1 MILAIETATEICSA
15 ALVHQS
21 SVISVHSLQE
31 KNIHSEQLMILI
43 DEVLKEAS
51 ESVKK
56 IDAIAVSIGPGSF
69 TGLRIGLSTAKG
81 LALSLE
87 RSIIAVPTLDGIA
100 EQFRLE
106 NKNAGVKNFC
116 SLIDAKRN
124 EAFYAFYSIA
134 ENDISRESEF
144 SIKLKEEIVA
154 EAEQHGAEVK
164 QPQISASAI
173 GLIAERRR
181 KELEVSDF
189 SYLEP
194 LYLRE
199 FVTTVPKKKILH

>member
-1 MILAIETATEICSA
+1 MILAIETATEVCSA

-21 SVISVHSLQE
+21 NVVSVRALCE
-31 KNIHSEQLMILI
+31 KNIHSEQLMVLI

-51 ESVKK
+51 APVKK
-56 IDAIAVSIGPGSF
+56 VDTIAVSIGPGSF

-106 NKNAGVKNFC
+106 NKNVGAKNFC

-124 EAFYAFYSIA
+124 EAFYAFYSIT
-134 ENDISRESEF
+134 ENDIIRESEF
-144 SIKLKEEIVA
+144 SINRKEEIEA
-154 EAEQHGAEVK
+154 EAEQRSTEVR

-173 GLIAERRR
+173 GLIAERRK
-181 KELEVSDF
+181 KELEVRDF

-199 FVTTVPKKKILH
+199 FVTTVPKRKILH

>member
-1 MILAIETATEICSA
+1 MILAIETATEVCSA

-21 SVISVHSLQE
+21 NVVSVRALCE
-31 KNIHSEQLMILI
+31 KNIHSEQLMVLI

-51 ESVKK
+51 APVKK
-56 IDAIAVSIGPGSF
+56 VDTIAVSIGPGSF

-100 EQFRLE
+100 EQFRLK
-106 NKNAGVKNFC
+106 NKNVAGKKFC

-124 EAFYAFYSIA
+124 EAFYAFYSIT
-134 ENDISRESEF
+134 ENDIIRESEF
-144 SIKLKEEIVA
+144 SINRKEEIEA
-154 EAEQHGAEVK
+154 EAEQRSTEVR

-173 GLIAERRR
+173 GLIAERRK
-181 KELEVSDF
+181 KELEVRDF

-199 FVTTVPKKKILH
+199 FVTTVPKQKILH